1 MFRADV
7 NYREGTRD
15 FVTDVAKAIRGEL
28 EYLSDLPNPIAKYS
42 KFSSLDRTLG
52 RIVCELRTKR
62 RLTQEQL
69 AAKIGYSAEFLDA
82 LENGRVVPPID
93 VWGKAYHALKPTKR
107 ENEVFMSDVFSD
119 KTPEEMIR
127 EVIELYYGWSLWAYK
142 PQVSYGEA
150 IEPFIKSLA
159 GLAHI

>member
-1 MFRADV
+1 MTSQ
-7 NYREGTRD
+7 E
-15 FVTDVAKAIRGEL
+15 
-28 EYLSDLPNPIAKYS
+28 AKYLAA
-42 KFSSLDRTLG
+42 FG
-52 RIVCELRTKR
+52 QRIAELRR
-62 RLTQEQL
+62 RRKLTQEQL
-69 AAKIGYSAEFLDA
+69 ASKIGYNAEFLDA

-142 PQVSYGEA
+142 PQVSYEEA

-159 GLAHI
+159 VLVIGPKSPAHTETTSR